1 MLYADHCGQHSLV
14 LAPVKTTSI
23 QQHVP
28 IRARDVCLQVSQ
40 LITFIIVAIPVLT
53 ESPSSQYASAKW
65 CVRHAKPISSCSLAC
80 RRFGGRS
87 REPRSPL
94 HRLVKHFD
102 IPGKLHAE
110 KATFGDPE
118 TQLLH
123 IAQ

>member
-1 MLYADHCGQHSLV
+1 M
-14 LAPVKTTSI
+14 
-23 QQHVP
+23 
-28 IRARDVCLQVSQ
+28 
-40 LITFIIVAIPVLT
+40 VAIPVLT
-53 ESPSSQYASAKW
+53 ESLSFLYAYARW
-65 CVRHAKPISSCSLAC
+65 CVRYAKPISSCSLAC
-80 RRFGGRS
+80 RRFGGHS
-87 REPRSPL
+87 RELRSPL